1 MSYFKSIWGD
11 YFFSFLVLVIGLIG
25 SFSLSWSYQQ
35 NWQERVERDFR
46 EAATD
51 RIEIIRGELKNNATI
66 LNTLGSFFVA
76 SQDVT
81 HDEFVTFTAPLL
93 ADVPF
98 ITGVSWIPVVT
109 HSERADFEAQA
120 RTWVSEF
127 NIREKTPEGE
137 LIVSPQRD
145 TYLPLYY
152 SEPQRSTTYLGY
164 DYSTD
169 EVRKNALE
177 QARITRNPVV
187 TEKITLLNGGE
198 NAVLFIHP
206 VHFRNN
212 PTGKLQGYVLS
223 AVPLAKLI
231 ASAIEPLKPAGV
243 NILIHDHSVIDDSN
257 QLMYV
262 RSSRLQRFSDE
273 EIISAYAAR
282 EGYIENALINV
293 AGRQWQV
300 TVQAAKGY
308 YAAGVPRMSYG
319 ILAAGIL
326 LSLMIFMFMF
336 SRVRENQR
344 IGRKVTERTREL
356 QQAKSKIETILF
368 STRDG
373 IIGLDKKSN
382 ITFCNPT
389 AANLLGYMKRDLLGR
404 NYRALIAHS
413 REDGQ
418 LYDEKETA
426 IAHAFKNAE
435 AITVTDEVMWKQDN
449 SPLQAEY
456 TVSPILDNNDVEGV
470 VITFRDVAERREMEK
485 KLEKMAR
492 FDQLTN
498 LANRAL
504 FMEQLKKAIS
514 RAKRTNKKVGVVYV
528 DLNNFKPINDTLG
541 HAAGDLILKEFA
553 ERLNQSSREYDMPA
567 RLGGDEFTVLVD
579 NLDEKEGCFRLIERL
594 RENLKAPVIVDGK
607 EIQMSGSMGAAFF
620 PDDSQDHDELVS
632 HADSAMYIAK
642 KDKSLPYA
650 VYKKDG
656 L

>member
-1 MSYFKSIWGD
+1 MSYFKTIWGD
-11 YFFSFLVLVIGLIG
+11 YFFSFLVLLIGLIG
-25 SFSLSWSYQQ
+25 SFALSWSYQQ
-35 NWQERVERDFR
+35 NWQERVEREFR

-51 RIEIIRGELKNNATI
+51 RIEIIRAELKNNDAI
-66 LNTLGSFFVA
+66 LNTLGAFFTA
-76 SQDVT
+76 SKEVT
-81 HDEFVTFTAPLL
+81 HDEFATFTAPLL
-93 ADVPF
+93 ADIPF
-98 ITGVSWIPVVT
+98 IAGVSWIPAIQDE
-109 HSERADFEAQA
+109 ERAAFEATA
-120 RTWVSEF
+120 KEWAPDF
-127 NIREKTPEGE
+127 HIREKSPSGE
-137 LIVSPQRD
+137 LIVSPKRD
-145 TYLPLYY
+145 TYMPLYY
-152 SEPQRSTTYLGY
+152 SEPQRSNTFLGY
-164 DYSTD
+164 DYATD
-169 EVRKNALE
+169 KIRTDALE
-177 QARITRNPVV
+177 QARITRGTIA
-187 TEKITLLNGGE
+187 TEKLTLLSGGD
-198 NAVLFIHP
+198 NAVLFVHP
-206 VHFRNN
+206 IFRQNTA
-212 PTGKLQGYVLS
+212 TGKVQGYVLS
-223 AVPLAKLI
+223 GVPLSKLI
-231 ASAIEPLKPAGV
+231 AAAIEPLKPAGV

-273 EIISAYAAR
+273 DIISAYAER
-282 EGYIENALINV
+282 TGFIESALLNV

-300 TVQAAKGY
+300 TVQSAKGY
-308 YAAGVPRMSYG
+308 YTTGVPRMSYG

-336 SRVRENQR
+336 SRTRENQR
-344 IGRKVTERTREL
+344 IGKKVTERTREL

-373 IIGLDKKSN
+373 VMGLDKKSN
-382 ITFCNPT
+382 ITFCNPM
-389 AANLLGYMKRDLLGR
+389 AATLLGYMKRDLLGR
-404 NYRALIAHS
+404 NYRSLIAHS
-413 REDGQ
+413 QEDGTP
-418 LYDEKETA
+418 YNEKETA
-426 IAHAFKNAE
+426 IAQTFSNGE
-435 AITVTDEVMWKQDN
+435 AITVNDEVMWKQDN
-449 SPLQAEY
+449 TPLQAEY
-456 TVSPILDNNDVEGV
+456 TVSPILDNNEVEGV
-470 VITFRDVAERREMEK
+470 VLTFRDVAERREMEK

-553 ERLNQSSREYDMPA
+553 ERLNKSSREYDMPA

-594 RENLKAPVIVDGK
+594 RENLKDPVHVDGK

-620 PDDSQDHDELVS
+620 PDDAQDHDELVS

-650 VYKKDG
+650 VYKKS
-656 L
+656 